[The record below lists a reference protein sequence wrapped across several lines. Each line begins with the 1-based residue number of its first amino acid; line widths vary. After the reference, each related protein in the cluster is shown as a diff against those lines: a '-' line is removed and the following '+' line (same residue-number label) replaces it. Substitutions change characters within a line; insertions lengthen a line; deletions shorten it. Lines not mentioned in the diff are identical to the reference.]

1 MNGYMNNKEKFK
13 STFSNLSPSDECME
27 KIFDM
32 TSSNKYFKNQIFR
45 RIVSATLAL
54 AVLVGG
60 GYGATQFFN
69 DDDKQTKIIS
79 NVSQNSNPLSVMV
92 AYAGEYKSLSEIKAG
107 NMNEQGL
114 FYSIHFADINDTKA
128 LENAE
133 KLYSSDKANLEKD
146 MDALSKQGYSAV
158 MHTGRSVIDSVKGEA
173 TVRVNIV
180 QGGVIALN
188 IDDYSVVKKVTIKNE
203 SGYGELYFNYVTKAQ
218 KNGKQIIGNN
228 ISVSGKDLETSQA
241 SKTFECGT
249 KSPINKGYELFWG
262 VTDNLYKSI
271 GNDLNFDLTQIKDTV
286 TFTVEFN
293 DGKTQTASLNL
304 YFDSDGYMHIE

>member
-1 MNGYMNNKEKFK
+1 MNNKENFK
-13 STFSNLSPSDECME
+13 GTFSNLTPSDECME

-32 TSSNKYFKNQIFR
+32 TSSNKYSKNQIFR

-69 DDDKQTKIIS
+69 DNDKETKIVS

-92 AYAGEYKSLSEIKAG
+92 AYAGEEYKSLSELKAG
-107 NMNEQGL
+107 NMYEQGL

-133 KLYSSDKANLEKD
+133 KLYSSDKAKLEKEL
-146 MDALSKQGYSAV
+146 DALSEQGYSGVIQA
-158 MHTGRSVIDSVKGEA
+158 GRSVINSVKGEA
-173 TVRVNIV
+173 TVRVNIL
-180 QGGVIALN
+180 QGGAIALN

-203 SGYGELYFNYVTKAQ
+203 SDYGELYFNYVTKSQ
-218 KNGKQIIGNN
+218 KYGKQIIGNN
-228 ISVSGKDLETSQA
+228 ISVSGKELEISQA
-241 SKTFECGT
+241 IKAFEY
-249 KSPINKGYELFWG
+249 PMNKGYELFWG

-271 GNDLNFDLTQIKDTV
+271 GNDLNLDLTQIKDTI

-293 DGKTQTASLNL
+293 DGEIQTARLNL

>member
-1 MNGYMNNKEKFK
+1 MNNKENFK
-13 STFSNLSPSDECME
+13 GTFSNLSPSDECMK

-45 RIVSATLAL
+45 RIVSTTLAL

-158 MHTGRSVIDSVKGEA
+158 MHTSRSVIDSVKGEA

-180 QGGVIALN
+180 QGGIIALN

-203 SGYGELYFNYVTKAQ
+203 SDYGELYFNYITKSQ

-249 KSPINKGYELFWG
+249 KNPINKGYELFWG

-293 DGKTQTASLNL
+293 DGKTQTARLNL
-304 YFDSDGYMHIE
+304 YFDSDGYMHIG

>member
-1 MNGYMNNKEKFK
+1 MNNKEKFK
-13 STFSNLSPSDECME
+13 GTFSNLSPSDECME

-32 TSSNKYFKNQIFR
+32 TSSNKYSKNQIFR

-69 DDDKQTKIIS
+69 DNDKQTKIVS

-92 AYAGEYKSLSEIKAG
+92 AYAGEEYKSLSELKAG
-107 NMNEQGL
+107 NMYEQGL

-133 KLYSSDKANLEKD
+133 KLYSSDKAKLEKEL
-146 MDALSKQGYSAV
+146 DALSEQGHSGVIQA
-158 MHTGRSVIDSVKGEA
+158 GRSVINSVKGEA
-173 TVRVNIV
+173 TVRVNIL
-180 QGGVIALN
+180 QGGAIALN
-188 IDDYSVVKKVTIKNE
+188 IDDYSAVKKVTIKNE
-203 SGYGELYFNYVTKAQ
+203 SDYGELYFNYVTKSQ
-218 KNGKQIIGNN
+218 KYGKQIIGNN
-228 ISVSGKDLETSQA
+228 ISVSGKELEISQA
-241 SKTFECGT
+241 IKAFEY
-249 KSPINKGYELFWG
+249 PMNKGYELFWG

-271 GNDLNFDLTQIKDTV
+271 GNDLNFDLTQIKDTI

-293 DGKTQTASLNL
+293 DGKIQTARLNL
-304 YFDSDGYMHIE
+304 YFDSDGYMHIG

>member
-1 MNGYMNNKEKFK
+1 MNGYMNNKENFK
-13 STFSNLSPSDECME
+13 GTFSNLSPSDECME

-32 TSSNKYFKNQIFR
+32 TSSNKYSKNQIFR

-69 DDDKQTKIIS
+69 DNDKQTKIVS

-92 AYAGEYKSLSEIKAG
+92 AYAGEYKSLSELKAG
-107 NMNEQGL
+107 NMYEQGL

-133 KLYSSDKANLEKD
+133 KLYSSDKAKLEKEL
-146 MDALSKQGYSAV
+146 DALSEQGYSGVIQA
-158 MHTGRSVIDSVKGEA
+158 GRSVINSVKGEA
-173 TVRVNIV
+173 TVRVNILM
-180 QGGVIALN
+180 GGAIALN
-188 IDDYSVVKKVTIKNE
+188 IDDYSVVKKMTIKNE
-203 SGYGELYFNYVTKAQ
+203 SDYGELYFNYVTKSQ

-228 ISVSGKDLETSQA
+228 ISVSGKELEISQA
-241 SKTFECGT
+241 IKAFEYPT
-249 KSPINKGYELFWG
+249 NKGYELFWG
-262 VTDNLYKSI
+262 VTDDLYKSI
-271 GNDLNFDLTQIKDTV
+271 GNDLNFDLTQIKDTI

-293 DGKTQTASLNL
+293 DGKTQTARLNL
-304 YFDSDGYMHIE
+304 YFDSDGYMHIG

>member
-1 MNGYMNNKEKFK
+1 MNNKEKFK
-13 STFSNLSPSDECME
+13 GTFSNLSPSDECME

-32 TSSNKYFKNQIFR
+32 TSSNKYSKNQIFR

-69 DDDKQTKIIS
+69 DNDKQTKIVS

-92 AYAGEYKSLSEIKAG
+92 AYAGEYKSLSELKAG
-107 NMNEQGL
+107 NMYEQGL

-133 KLYSSDKANLEKD
+133 KLYSSDKAKLEKEL
-146 MDALSKQGYSAV
+146 DALSEQGYSGVIQA
-158 MHTGRSVIDSVKGEA
+158 GRSVINSVKGEA
-173 TVRVNIV
+173 TVRVNILM
-180 QGGVIALN
+180 GGAIALN
-188 IDDYSVVKKVTIKNE
+188 IDDYSVVKKMTIKNE
-203 SGYGELYFNYVTKAQ
+203 SDYGELYFNYVTKSQ

-228 ISVSGKDLETSQA
+228 ISVSGKELEISQA
-241 SKTFECGT
+241 IKAFEYPT
-249 KSPINKGYELFWG
+249 NKGYELFWG
-262 VTDNLYKSI
+262 VTDDLYKSI
-271 GNDLNFDLTQIKDTV
+271 GNDLNFDLTQIKDTI

-293 DGKTQTASLNL
+293 DGKTQTARLNL
-304 YFDSDGYMHIE
+304 YFDSDGYMHIG

>member
-1 MNGYMNNKEKFK
+1 MNNKEKFK
-13 STFSNLSPSDECME
+13 GTFSNLSPSDECME

-32 TSSNKYFKNQIFR
+32 TSSNKYSKNQIFR

-69 DDDKQTKIIS
+69 DNDKQTKIVS

-92 AYAGEYKSLSEIKAG
+92 AYAGEYKSLSELKAG
-107 NMNEQGL
+107 NMYEQGL

-133 KLYSSDKANLEKD
+133 KLYSSDKAKLEKEL
-146 MDALSKQGYSAV
+146 DALSEQGYSGVIQA
-158 MHTGRSVIDSVKGEA
+158 GRSVINSVKGEA
-173 TVRVNIV
+173 TVRVNIL
-180 QGGVIALN
+180 QGGAIALN
-188 IDDYSVVKKVTIKNE
+188 IDDYSVVKKMTIKNE
-203 SGYGELYFNYVTKAQ
+203 SDYGELYFNYVTKSQ
-218 KNGKQIIGNN
+218 KYGKQIIGNN
-228 ISVSGKDLETSQA
+228 ISVSGKELEISQA
-241 SKTFECGT
+241 IKAFEYPT
-249 KSPINKGYELFWG
+249 NKGYELLWG
-262 VTDNLYKSI
+262 VTDDLYKSI
-271 GNDLNFDLTQIKDTV
+271 GNDLNFDLTQIKDTI

-293 DGKTQTASLNL
+293 DGEIQTARLNL

>member
-1 MNGYMNNKEKFK
+1 MNNKEKFK
-13 STFSNLSPSDECME
+13 GTFSNLSPSDECME

-32 TSSNKYFKNQIFR
+32 TSSNKYLKNQIFR

-69 DDDKQTKIIS
+69 DNDKETKIVS

-92 AYAGEYKSLSEIKAG
+92 AYAGEEYKSLSELKAG
-107 NMNEQGL
+107 NMYEQGL

-133 KLYSSDKANLEKD
+133 KLYSSDKAKLEKEL
-146 MDALSKQGYSAV
+146 DALSEQGYSGVIQA
-158 MHTGRSVIDSVKGEA
+158 GRSVINSVKGEA
-173 TVRVNIV
+173 TVRVNIL
-180 QGGVIALN
+180 QGGAIALN

-203 SGYGELYFNYVTKAQ
+203 SDYGELYFNYVTKSQ
-218 KNGKQIIGNN
+218 KYGKQIIGNN
-228 ISVSGKDLETSQA
+228 ISVSGKELEISQA
-241 SKTFECGT
+241 IKAFEY
-249 KSPINKGYELFWG
+249 PMNKGYELFWG

-271 GNDLNFDLTQIKDTV
+271 GNDLNFDLTQIKDTI

-293 DGKTQTASLNL
+293 DGEIQTARLNL
-304 YFDSDGYMHIE
+304 YFDSDGYMHIG

>member
-13 STFSNLSPSDECME
+13 GTFSNLSPSDECME

-32 TSSNKYFKNQIFR
+32 TSSNKYSKNQIFR

-69 DDDKQTKIIS
+69 DNDKQTKIVS
-79 NVSQNSNPLSVMV
+79 NVSQNSNPLSIMV
-92 AYAGEYKSLSEIKAG
+92 AYAGEYKSLSELKAG
-107 NMNEQGL
+107 NMYEQGL

-133 KLYSSDKANLEKD
+133 KLYSSDKVKLEKEL
-146 MDALSKQGYSAV
+146 DALSEQGYSGVIQA
-158 MHTGRSVIDSVKGEA
+158 GRSVINSVKGEA
-173 TVRVNIV
+173 TVRVNILM
-180 QGGVIALN
+180 GGAIALN

-203 SGYGELYFNYVTKAQ
+203 SNYGELYFNYATKSQ
-218 KNGKQIIGNN
+218 KNRKEIIGNN
-228 ISVSGKDLETSQA
+228 ISVSGKELEISQA
-241 SKTFECGT
+241 SKVFECGT
-249 KSPINKGYELFWG
+249 KNPINKGYRLFWG

-271 GNDLNFDLTQIKDTV
+271 GQNLNFDLTQIKDTI

-293 DGKTQTASLNL
+293 DGEIQTARLNL
-304 YFDSDGYMHIE
+304 YFDSDGYMHIG

>member
-13 STFSNLSPSDECME
+13 GTFSNLSPSDECME

-32 TSSNKYFKNQIFR
+32 TSSNKYSKNQIFR

-69 DDDKQTKIIS
+69 DNDKQTKIVS

-92 AYAGEYKSLSEIKAG
+92 AYAGEYKSLSELKAG
-107 NMNEQGL
+107 NMYEQGL

-133 KLYSSDKANLEKD
+133 KLYSSDKAKLEKEL
-146 MDALSKQGYSAV
+146 DALSEQRYSGVIQA
-158 MHTGRSVIDSVKGEA
+158 GRSVINSVKGEA
-173 TVRVNIV
+173 TVRVNILM
-180 QGGVIALN
+180 GGAIALN
-188 IDDYSVVKKVTIKNE
+188 IDDYSVVKKMTIKNE
-203 SGYGELYFNYVTKAQ
+203 SDYGELYFNYVTKSQ

-228 ISVSGKDLETSQA
+228 ISVSGKELEISQA
-241 SKTFECGT
+241 IKAFEYPT
-249 KSPINKGYELFWG
+249 NKGYELFWG
-262 VTDNLYKSI
+262 VTDDLYKSI
-271 GNDLNFDLTQIKDTV
+271 GNDLNFDLTQIKDTI

-293 DGKTQTASLNL
+293 DGKTQTARLNL
-304 YFDSDGYMHIE
+304 YFDSDGYMHIG

>member
-1 MNGYMNNKEKFK
+1 MNGYMNNKENFK
-13 STFSNLSPSDECME
+13 GTFSNLSPSDECME

-32 TSSNKYFKNQIFR
+32 TSSNKYSKNQIFR

-69 DDDKQTKIIS
+69 DNDKQTKIVS

-92 AYAGEYKSLSEIKAG
+92 AYAGEEYKSLSELKAG
-107 NMNEQGL
+107 NMYEQGL

-133 KLYSSDKANLEKD
+133 KLYSSDKAKLEKEL
-146 MDALSKQGYSAV
+146 DALSEQGYSGVIQA
-158 MHTGRSVIDSVKGEA
+158 GRSVINSVKGEA
-173 TVRVNIV
+173 TVRVNIL
-180 QGGVIALN
+180 QGGAIALN
-188 IDDYSVVKKVTIKNE
+188 IDDYSVVKKMTIKNE
-203 SGYGELYFNYVTKAQ
+203 SDYGELYFNYVTKSQ
-218 KNGKQIIGNN
+218 KYGKQIIGNN
-228 ISVSGKDLETSQA
+228 ISVSGKELEISQA
-241 SKTFECGT
+241 IKAFEY
-249 KSPINKGYELFWG
+249 PINKGYELFWG

-271 GNDLNFDLTQIKDTV
+271 GNDLNFDLTQIKDTI

-293 DGKTQTASLNL
+293 DGEIQTARLNL

>member
-1 MNGYMNNKEKFK
+1 MNNKENFK
-13 STFSNLSPSDECME
+13 GTFLNLTPSDECME

-32 TSSNKYFKNQIFR
+32 TSSNKYSKNQIFR

-69 DDDKQTKIIS
+69 DNDKQTKIVS

-92 AYAGEYKSLSEIKAG
+92 AYAGEYKSLSELKAG
-107 NMNEQGL
+107 NMYEQGL

-133 KLYSSDKANLEKD
+133 KLYSSDKAKLEKEL
-146 MDALSKQGYSAV
+146 DALSEQGYSGVIQA
-158 MHTGRSVIDSVKGEA
+158 GRSVINSVKGEA
-173 TVRVNIV
+173 TVRVNILM
-180 QGGVIALN
+180 GGAIALN
-188 IDDYSVVKKVTIKNE
+188 IDDYSVVKKMTIKNE
-203 SGYGELYFNYVTKAQ
+203 SDYGELYFNYATKSQ
-218 KNGKQIIGNN
+218 KYGKQIIGNN
-228 ISVSGKDLETSQA
+228 ISVSGKELEISQA
-241 SKTFECGT
+241 IKAFEYPT
-249 KSPINKGYELFWG
+249 NKGYELFWG
-262 VTDNLYKSI
+262 VTDDLYKSI
-271 GNDLNFDLTQIKDTV
+271 GNDLNFDLTQIKDTI

-293 DGKTQTASLNL
+293 DGKTQTARLNL

>member
-13 STFSNLSPSDECME
+13 GTFSNLSPSDECME

-32 TSSNKYFKNQIFR
+32 TSSNKYSKNQIFR

-69 DDDKQTKIIS
+69 DNDKQTKIVS

-92 AYAGEYKSLSEIKAG
+92 AYAGEYKSLSELKAG
-107 NMNEQGL
+107 NMYEQGL

-133 KLYSSDKANLEKD
+133 KLYSSDKAKLEKEL
-146 MDALSKQGYSAV
+146 DALSEQGYSGVIQA
-158 MHTGRSVIDSVKGEA
+158 GRSVINSVKGEA
-173 TVRVNIV
+173 TVRVNILM
-180 QGGVIALN
+180 GGAIALN
-188 IDDYSVVKKVTIKNE
+188 IDDYSVVKKMTIKNE
-203 SGYGELYFNYVTKAQ
+203 SDYGELYFNYVTKSQ

-228 ISVSGKDLETSQA
+228 ISVSGKELEISQA
-241 SKTFECGT
+241 IKAFEYPT
-249 KSPINKGYELFWG
+249 NKGYELFWG
-262 VTDNLYKSI
+262 VTDDLYKSI
-271 GNDLNFDLTQIKDTV
+271 GNDLNFDLTQIKDTI

-293 DGKTQTASLNL
+293 DGKTQTARLNL
-304 YFDSDGYMHIE
+304 YFDSDGYMHIG

>member
-1 MNGYMNNKEKFK
+1 MNNKEKFK
-13 STFSNLSPSDECME
+13 GTFSNLSPSDECME

-32 TSSNKYFKNQIFR
+32 TSSNKYSKNQIFR

-69 DDDKQTKIIS
+69 DNDKQTKIVS

-92 AYAGEYKSLSEIKAG
+92 AYAGEYKSLSELKAG
-107 NMNEQGL
+107 NMYEQGL

-133 KLYSSDKANLEKD
+133 KLYSSDKAKLEKEL
-146 MDALSKQGYSAV
+146 DALSEQGYSGVIQA
-158 MHTGRSVIDSVKGEA
+158 GRSVINSVKGEA
-173 TVRVNIV
+173 TVRVNIL
-180 QGGVIALN
+180 QGGAIALN

-203 SGYGELYFNYVTKAQ
+203 SDYGELYFNYVTKSQ
-218 KNGKQIIGNN
+218 KYGKQIIGNN
-228 ISVSGKDLETSQA
+228 ISVSGKELEISQA
-241 SKTFECGT
+241 IKAFEY
-249 KSPINKGYELFWG
+249 PMNKGYELFWG

-271 GNDLNFDLTQIKDTV
+271 GNDLNFDLTQIKDTI

-293 DGKTQTASLNL
+293 DGEIQTARLNL

>member
-1 MNGYMNNKEKFK
+1 MNNKEKFK
-13 STFSNLSPSDECME
+13 GTFSNLSPSDECME

-32 TSSNKYFKNQIFR
+32 TSSNKYSKNQIFR

-69 DDDKQTKIIS
+69 DNDKQTKIVS

-92 AYAGEYKSLSEIKAG
+92 AYAGEYKSLSELKAG
-107 NMNEQGL
+107 NMYEQGL

-133 KLYSSDKANLEKD
+133 KLYSSDKAKLEKEL
-146 MDALSKQGYSAV
+146 DALSEQGYSGVIQA
-158 MHTGRSVIDSVKGEA
+158 GRSVINSVKGEA
-173 TVRVNIV
+173 TVRVNIL
-180 QGGVIALN
+180 QGGAIALN
-188 IDDYSVVKKVTIKNE
+188 IDDYSVVKKMTIKNE
-203 SGYGELYFNYVTKAQ
+203 SDYGELYFNYVTKSQ
-218 KNGKQIIGNN
+218 KYGKQIIGNN
-228 ISVSGKDLETSQA
+228 ISVSGKELEISQA
-241 SKTFECGT
+241 IKAFEY
-249 KSPINKGYELFWG
+249 PINKGYELFWG

-271 GNDLNFDLTQIKDTV
+271 GNDLNFDLTQIKDTI

-293 DGKTQTASLNL
+293 DGEIQTARLNL

>member
-1 MNGYMNNKEKFK
+1 MNNKEKFK
-13 STFSNLSPSDECME
+13 GTFSNFSPSDECME

-32 TSSNKYFKNQIFR
+32 TSSNKYSKNQIFR

-69 DDDKQTKIIS
+69 DNDKQTKIVS

-92 AYAGEYKSLSEIKAG
+92 AYAGEEYKSLSELKAG
-107 NMNEQGL
+107 NMYEQGL

-133 KLYSSDKANLEKD
+133 KLYSSDKAKLEKEL
-146 MDALSKQGYSAV
+146 DALSEQGYSGVIQGA
-158 MHTGRSVIDSVKGEA
+158 RSVINSVKGEA
-173 TVRVNIV
+173 TVRVNILM
-180 QGGVIALN
+180 GSAIALN

-203 SGYGELYFNYVTKAQ
+203 SDYGELYFNYATKSQ
-218 KNGKQIIGNN
+218 KNRKEIIGNN
-228 ISVSGKDLETSQA
+228 ISVSGKELEISQA
-241 SKTFECGT
+241 SKVFECGT
-249 KSPINKGYELFWG
+249 KNPINKGYRLFWG

-271 GNDLNFDLTQIKDTV
+271 GQNLNFDLTQIKDTI

-293 DGKTQTASLNL
+293 DGEIQTARLNL
-304 YFDSDGYMHIE
+304 YFDSDGYMHIG

>member
-1 MNGYMNNKEKFK
+1 MNNKEKFK
-13 STFSNLSPSDECME
+13 GTFSNLSPSDECME

-32 TSSNKYFKNQIFR
+32 TNSNKYSKNQIFR

-69 DDDKQTKIIS
+69 DNDKQTKIVS

-133 KLYSSDKANLEKD
+133 KLYSSDKAKLEKEL
-146 MDALSKQGYSAV
+146 DALSEQGHSGVIQA
-158 MHTGRSVIDSVKGEA
+158 GRSVINSVKGEA
-173 TVRVNIV
+173 TVRVNIL
-180 QGGVIALN
+180 QGGSIALN
-188 IDDYSVVKKVTIKNE
+188 IDDYSVVKKMTIKNE
-203 SGYGELYFNYVTKAQ
+203 SNYGELYFNYVTKSQ
-218 KNGKQIIGNN
+218 KYGKQIIGNN
-228 ISVSGKDLETSQA
+228 ISVSGKELEISQA
-241 SKTFECGT
+241 IKAFEY
-249 KSPINKGYELFWG
+249 PINKGYKLFWG
-262 VTDNLYKSI
+262 VTDDLYKSI
-271 GNDLNFDLTQIKDTV
+271 GNDLNFDLTQIKDTI

-293 DGKTQTASLNL
+293 DGEIQTARLNL
-304 YFDSDGYMHIE
+304 YFDSDGYMHIG

>member
-1 MNGYMNNKEKFK
+1 MNNKEKFK
-13 STFSNLSPSDECME
+13 GTFSNLSPSDECME

-32 TSSNKYFKNQIFR
+32 TNSNKYSKNQIFR

-69 DDDKQTKIIS
+69 DNDKQTKIVS

-92 AYAGEYKSLSEIKAG
+92 AYAGEYKSLSELKAG
-107 NMNEQGL
+107 NMYEQGL

-133 KLYSSDKANLEKD
+133 KLYSSDKAKLEKEL
-146 MDALSKQGYSAV
+146 DALSEQGYSGVIQA
-158 MHTGRSVIDSVKGEA
+158 GRSVINSVKGEA
-173 TVRVNIV
+173 TVRVNIL
-180 QGGVIALN
+180 QGGAIALN
-188 IDDYSVVKKVTIKNE
+188 IDDYSVVKKMTIKNE
-203 SGYGELYFNYVTKAQ
+203 SDYGELYFNYVTKSQ
-218 KNGKQIIGNN
+218 KYGKQIIGNN
-228 ISVSGKDLETSQA
+228 ISVSGKELEISQA
-241 SKTFECGT
+241 IKAFEY
-249 KSPINKGYELFWG
+249 PINKGYELFWG

-271 GNDLNFDLTQIKDTV
+271 GNDLNFDLTQIKDTI

-293 DGKTQTASLNL
+293 DGEIQTARLNL

>member
-1 MNGYMNNKEKFK
+1 MNNKENFK
-13 STFSNLSPSDECME
+13 GTFSNLSPSDECME

-32 TSSNKYFKNQIFR
+32 TSSNKYSKNQIFR

-69 DDDKQTKIIS
+69 DNDKETKIVS

-92 AYAGEYKSLSEIKAG
+92 AYAGEYKSLSELKA
-107 NMNEQGL
+107 NEQGL

-133 KLYSSDKANLEKD
+133 KLYSSDKAKLEKD
-146 MDALSKQGYSAV
+146 KDAWSEQGYSAV
-158 MHTGRSVIDSVKGEA
+158 IQAGRSVINSVKGEA
-173 TVRVNIV
+173 TVRVNILM
-180 QGGVIALN
+180 GGVIALN

-203 SGYGELYFNYVTKAQ
+203 SDYGELYFNYATKSQ
-218 KNGKQIIGNN
+218 KNRKEIIGNN

-241 SKTFECGT
+241 SKVFEYGT
-249 KSPINKGYELFWG
+249 KNPINKGYKLFWG
-262 VTDNLYKSI
+262 VTDDLYKSI
-271 GNDLNFDLTQIKDTV
+271 GNDLNFDLTQIKDTI

-293 DGKTQTASLNL
+293 DGKTQTARLNL

>member
-1 MNGYMNNKEKFK
+1 MNNKEKFK
-13 STFSNLSPSDECME
+13 GTFSNFSPSDECME

-32 TSSNKYFKNQIFR
+32 TNSNKYSKNQIFR

-69 DDDKQTKIIS
+69 DNDKQTKIVS

-92 AYAGEYKSLSEIKAG
+92 AYAGEEYKSLSELKAG
-107 NMNEQGL
+107 NMYEQGL

-133 KLYSSDKANLEKD
+133 KLYSSDKAKLEKEL
-146 MDALSKQGYSAV
+146 DALSEQGYSGVIQGA
-158 MHTGRSVIDSVKGEA
+158 RSVINSVKGEA
-173 TVRVNIV
+173 TVRVNILM
-180 QGGVIALN
+180 GSAIALN

-203 SGYGELYFNYVTKAQ
+203 SDYGELYFNYATKSQ
-218 KNGKQIIGNN
+218 KNRKEIIGNN
-228 ISVSGKDLETSQA
+228 ISVSGKELEISQA
-241 SKTFECGT
+241 SKVFECGT
-249 KSPINKGYELFWG
+249 KNPINKGYRLFWG

-271 GNDLNFDLTQIKDTV
+271 GQNLNFDLTQIKDTI

-293 DGKTQTASLNL
+293 DGETQTARLNL

>member
-1 MNGYMNNKEKFK
+1 MNNKEKFNG
-13 STFSNLSPSDECME
+13 TFSNLSPSDECME

-32 TSSNKYFKNQIFR
+32 TSSNKYSKNQIFR

-69 DDDKQTKIIS
+69 DNDKQTKIVS

-92 AYAGEYKSLSEIKAG
+92 AYAGEYKSLSELKAG
-107 NMNEQGL
+107 NMYEQGL

-133 KLYSSDKANLEKD
+133 KLYSSDKAKLEKEL
-146 MDALSKQGYSAV
+146 DALSEQGYSGVIQA
-158 MHTGRSVIDSVKGEA
+158 GRSVINSVKGEA
-173 TVRVNIV
+173 TVRVNIL
-180 QGGVIALN
+180 QGGAIALN
-188 IDDYSVVKKVTIKNE
+188 IDDYSVVKKMTIKNE
-203 SGYGELYFNYVTKAQ
+203 SDYGELYFNYVTKSQ
-218 KNGKQIIGNN
+218 KYGKQIIGNN
-228 ISVSGKDLETSQA
+228 ISVSGKELEISQA
-241 SKTFECGT
+241 IKAFEY
-249 KSPINKGYELFWG
+249 PINKGYELFWG

-271 GNDLNFDLTQIKDTV
+271 GNDLNFDLTQIKDTI

-293 DGKTQTASLNL
+293 DGETQTARLNL
-304 YFDSDGYMHIE
+304 YFDSDGYMHIG

>member
-1 MNGYMNNKEKFK
+1 MNNKEKFK
-13 STFSNLSPSDECME
+13 GTFSNLSPSDECME

-32 TSSNKYFKNQIFR
+32 TSSNKYSKNQIFR

-69 DDDKQTKIIS
+69 DNDKQTKIVS
-79 NVSQNSNPLSVMV
+79 NVSQNSNPLSIMV
-92 AYAGEYKSLSEIKAG
+92 AYAGEYKSLSELKAG
-107 NMNEQGL
+107 NMYEQGL

-133 KLYSSDKANLEKD
+133 KLYSSDKVKLEKEL
-146 MDALSKQGYSAV
+146 DALSEQGYSGVIQA
-158 MHTGRSVIDSVKGEA
+158 GRSVINSVKGEA
-173 TVRVNIV
+173 TVRVNILM
-180 QGGVIALN
+180 GGAIALN

-203 SGYGELYFNYVTKAQ
+203 SNYGELYFNYATKSQ
-218 KNGKQIIGNN
+218 KNRKEIIGNN
-228 ISVSGKDLETSQA
+228 ISVSGKELEISQA
-241 SKTFECGT
+241 SKVFECGT
-249 KSPINKGYELFWG
+249 KNPINKGYRLFWG

-271 GNDLNFDLTQIKDTV
+271 GQNLNFDLTQIKDTI

-293 DGKTQTASLNL
+293 DGEIQTARLNL
-304 YFDSDGYMHIE
+304 YFDSDGYMHIG

>member
-13 STFSNLSPSDECME
+13 GTFSNLSPSDECME

-32 TSSNKYFKNQIFR
+32 TSSNKYSKNQIFR

-69 DDDKQTKIIS
+69 DNDKQTKIVS

-92 AYAGEYKSLSEIKAG
+92 AYAGEYKSLSELKAG
-107 NMNEQGL
+107 NMYEQGL

-133 KLYSSDKANLEKD
+133 KLYSSDKAKLEKEL
-146 MDALSKQGYSAV
+146 DALSEQGYSGVIQA
-158 MHTGRSVIDSVKGEA
+158 GRSVINSVKGEA
-173 TVRVNIV
+173 TVRVNILM
-180 QGGVIALN
+180 GGAIALN
-188 IDDYSVVKKVTIKNE
+188 IDDYSVVKKMTIKNE
-203 SGYGELYFNYVTKAQ
+203 SDYGELYFNYVTKSQ
-218 KNGKQIIGNN
+218 KYGKQIIGNN
-228 ISVSGKDLETSQA
+228 ISVSGKELEISQA
-241 SKTFECGT
+241 IKAFEYPT
-249 KSPINKGYELFWG
+249 NKGYELFWG
-262 VTDNLYKSI
+262 VTDDLYKSL
-271 GNDLNFDLTQIKDTV
+271 GNDLNFDLTQIKDTI

-293 DGKTQTASLNL
+293 DGKTQTARLNL

>member
-1 MNGYMNNKEKFK
+1 MNNKENFK
-13 STFSNLSPSDECME
+13 GTFSNFSPSDECME

-32 TSSNKYFKNQIFR
+32 TNSNKYSKNQIFR

-69 DDDKQTKIIS
+69 DNDKQTKIVS

-92 AYAGEYKSLSEIKAG
+92 AYAGEEYKSLSELKAG
-107 NMNEQGL
+107 NMYEQGL

-133 KLYSSDKANLEKD
+133 KLYSSDKAKLEKEL
-146 MDALSKQGYSAV
+146 DALSEQGYSGVIQGA
-158 MHTGRSVIDSVKGEA
+158 RSVINSVKGEA
-173 TVRVNIV
+173 TVRVNILM
-180 QGGVIALN
+180 GSAIALN

-203 SGYGELYFNYVTKAQ
+203 SDYGELYFNYATKSQ
-218 KNGKQIIGNN
+218 KNRKEIIGNN
-228 ISVSGKDLETSQA
+228 ISVSGKELEISQA
-241 SKTFECGT
+241 SKVFECGT
-249 KSPINKGYELFWG
+249 KNPINKGYRLFWG

-271 GNDLNFDLTQIKDTV
+271 GQNLNFDLTQIKDTI

-293 DGKTQTASLNL
+293 DGETQTARLNL
-304 YFDSDGYMHIE
+304 YFDSDGYMHIG

>member
-1 MNGYMNNKEKFK
+1 MSGYMNNKEKFK
-13 STFSNLSPSDECME
+13 GTFSNLSPSDECME

-32 TSSNKYFKNQIFR
+32 TSSNKYSKNQIFR

-69 DDDKQTKIIS
+69 DNDKQTKIVS

-92 AYAGEYKSLSEIKAG
+92 AYAGEYKSLSELKAG
-107 NMNEQGL
+107 NMYEQGL

-133 KLYSSDKANLEKD
+133 KLYSSDKAKLEKEL
-146 MDALSKQGYSAV
+146 DALSEQGYSGVIQA
-158 MHTGRSVIDSVKGEA
+158 GRSVINSVKGEA
-173 TVRVNIV
+173 TVRVNILM
-180 QGGVIALN
+180 GGAIALN
-188 IDDYSVVKKVTIKNE
+188 IDDYSVVKKMTIKNE
-203 SGYGELYFNYVTKAQ
+203 SDYGELYFNYVTKSQ
-218 KNGKQIIGNN
+218 KYGKQIIGNN
-228 ISVSGKDLETSQA
+228 ISVSGKELEISQA
-241 SKTFECGT
+241 IKAFEYPT
-249 KSPINKGYELFWG
+249 NKGYELFWG
-262 VTDNLYKSI
+262 VTDDLYKSL
-271 GNDLNFDLTQIKDTV
+271 GNDLNFDLTQIKDTI

-293 DGKTQTASLNL
+293 DGKTQTARLNL

>member
-1 MNGYMNNKEKFK
+1 MNGYMNNKENFK
-13 STFSNLSPSDECME
+13 GTFSNLSPSDECME

-69 DDDKQTKIIS
+69 DNDKETKIVS

-92 AYAGEYKSLSEIKAG
+92 AYAGEEYKSLSELKA
-107 NMNEQGL
+107 NEQGL

-133 KLYSSDKANLEKD
+133 KLYSSDKAKLEKD
-146 MDALSKQGYSAV
+146 KDALSEQGYSTVIQA
-158 MHTGRSVIDSVKGEA
+158 GRSVINSVKGEA
-173 TVRVNIV
+173 TVRVNIL
-180 QGGVIALN
+180 QGGAIALN

-203 SGYGELYFNYVTKAQ
+203 SDYGELYFNYVTKSQ
-218 KNGKQIIGNN
+218 KYGKQIIGNN
-228 ISVSGKDLETSQA
+228 ISVSGKELEISQA
-241 SKTFECGT
+241 IKAFECDT
-249 KSPINKGYELFWG
+249 KNPINKGYKLFWG

-271 GNDLNFDLTQIKDTV
+271 GNDLNFDLTQIKDTI

-293 DGKTQTASLNL
+293 DGEIQTARLNL
-304 YFDSDGYMHIE
+304 YFDSDGYMHIG